1 MITHMHTDGR
11 SYTCPNT
18 CTLGKEGT
26 PTYKED
32 ERTPVRPH
40 AIPEAARKQ
49 TPIGHTLASLGH
61 SPENVELARHVR
73 AYLALELEDRRMV
86 HALAL
91 RLRTG
96 A

>member
-18 CTLGKEGT
+18 CTLGKDDEA
-26 PTYKED
+26 

-49 TPIGHTLASLGH
+49 TPIGHTLAALGH